1 MVRQTI
7 LLATLLL
14 TGLPAAAQTDA
25 DPLRDAAM
33 RLEERQADA
42 WLASMEAQLQLSAA
56 QQDAFAAYAAAIRA
70 QAELKATHTAVL
82 FVGTAQLPPAP
93 EGGTTTGAG
102 RRAGADPGRRHRPLW
117 PDDRATAHRVQLRG
131 DDAHWDGLRRA
142 VLSAASR
149 SGLAALVLGAIG
161 IGGRLGTP
169 PDEFRYA

>member
-1 MVRQTI
+1 VVRQTI

-70 QAELKATHTAVL
+70 QAELKATHRTAVL

-93 EGGTTTGAG
+93 EALAQEVA
-102 RRAGADPGRRHRPLW
+102 RLRERADALARIQAA
-117 PDDRATAHRVQLRG
+117 ATALYGQMTAQQRTVFNFVAMTPTG
-131 DDAHWDGLRRA
+131 TG
-142 VLSAASR
+142 SA
-149 SGLAALVLGAIG
+149 G
-161 IGGRLGTP
+161 P
-169 PDEFRYA
+169 Y